1 MAYETITTNKFLTN
15 FHDLIKVKFHL
26 HHSHITRKIFG
37 YTHDFCNT
45 AVIDQTQP
53 DIPLIAHNLFSFD
66 VYFFMK
72 AYIASAW
79 CSESLQIG
87 GSNLTQINYA
97 NITGEIKFIDP
108 LKSYKKSLAYLA
120 STLYDEE
127 ITTVKKLTERFFHER
142 YYFSTVWPYLNSKKK
157 EGILEIVS
165 EGKGVI
171 PYEIIVDMEPF
182 FIKPWRKQNFL
193 AS

>member
-1 MAYETITTNKFLTN
+1 M
-15 FHDLIKVKFHL
+15 
-26 HHSHITRKIFG
+26 
-37 YTHDFCNT
+37 
-45 AVIDQTQP
+45 
-53 DIPLIAHNLFSFD
+53 
-66 VYFFMK
+66 
-72 AYIASAW
+72 
-79 CSESLQIG
+79 QIG

-157 EGILEIVS
+157 EGILEIIS